1 MMLLG
6 KLIKQVMRARGPF
19 AEEIAERDPTL
30 AANIAAEA
38 KRHGF
43 ESREFVADTISRFMS
58 HEDSESWTTIIG
70 NIQRSD
76 DPGFA
81 FISTVMRARLDRR
94 CDQHG

>member
-6 KLIKQVMRARGPF
+6 KLIKQVIRAQGPF
-19 AEEIAERDPTL
+19 AED
-30 AANIAAEA
+30 IAAMDSKLA
-38 KRHGF
+38 SSIAVQAASHGMD
-43 ESREFVADTISRFMS
+43 SRAFVADTLSRFMA
-58 HEDSESWTTIIG
+58 HEDGESWTTIIS

-81 FISTVMRARLDRR
+81 FISTVMRARLDHR